1 MSTDSRPAGG
11 GRGRLTT
18 SVVFLREVPTDSP
31 VHRLWAG
38 TKLLAVAALSLTLS
52 FVPSWSS
59 VGVVLIFVV
68 AVGVIARIPL
78 GALPRFPRLFWA
90 FLLFG
95 AVLTLLA
102 GGPPVVH
109 VAGAAVGLRGLDLY
123 ARFTAVS
130 FLLLGASMM
139 IGWTTPVGEVAPAL
153 ARLGSPL
160 RRFRIPVD
168 EWSMAVA
175 LCVRSLPLLIDE
187 LRTLIAAR
195 RLRPRLEAD
204 ASSTGWKAIDELVDL
219 VTAGLAVAMRRAREL
234 AEAITARG
242 GLTLVSSRHRGAGR
256 ADVVA
261 LLATAA
267 TCLTASVL
275 YATT

>member
-1 MSTDSRPAGG
+1 MSAKGRPDGG
-11 GRGRLTT
+11 PRRRLTT
-18 SVVFLREVPTDSP
+18 SVVFLREVPVTSP

-59 VGVVLIFVV
+59 VGVVLIFLTVV
-68 AVGVIARIPL
+68 AVIARIPL
-78 GALPRFPRLFWA
+78 GALPRFPLIFWA
-90 FLLFG
+90 FLLLG
-95 AVLTLLA
+95 AVLTLLSG
-102 GGPPVVH
+102 GGPIIH
-109 VAGAAVGLRGLDLY
+109 VAGVAIGLRGLDLY

-153 ARLGSPL
+153 ARLGGPL
-160 RRFRIPVD
+160 RRLRIPVD

-187 LRTLIAAR
+187 LRTLVAAR
-195 RLRPRLEAD
+195 RLRPRLEPD
-204 ASSTGWKAIDELVDL
+204 TSTTGWQVIDELVDL
-219 VTAGLAVAMRRAREL
+219 ITAGLAVAMRRAREL

-242 GLTLVSSRHRGAGR
+242 GLSLVPSRHRGPGR
-256 ADVVA
+256 ADLVA
-261 LLATAA
+261 LLSTGAVCVA
-267 TCLTASVL
+267 ASVV

>member
-1 MSTDSRPAGG
+1 
-11 GRGRLTT
+11 
-18 SVVFLREVPTDSP
+18 VFLRQVPADSP
-31 VHRLWAG
+31 VHRLWPG

-52 FVPSWSS
+52 FAPSWSS
-59 VGVVLIFVV
+59 VGVALVFLV
-68 AVGVIARIPL
+68 AVGIIAHIPL
-78 GALPRFPRLFWA
+78 GALPRFPRVFWA

-109 VAGAAVGLRGLDLY
+109 VAGAAIGLRGLDLY
-123 ARFTAVS
+123 VRFTVLS

-153 ARLGSPL
+153 ARLGAPL
-160 RRFRIPVD
+160 RRLRVPVD
-168 EWSMAVA
+168 EWCLTVA

-187 LRTLIAAR
+187 LRTLVAAR

-204 ASSTGWKAIDELVDL
+204 ASGTGWRVIDEMVDL

-234 AEAITARG
+234 AEAMTARG
-242 GLTLVSSRHRGAGR
+242 GLNLMPSRHPGPGR

-261 LLATAA
+261 LLVSAA
-267 TCLTASVL
+267 VCVAASVV